1 MIRLNKISRCES
13 SFLLVPGNRKLFVMD
28 LLVQLNQ
35 ETLILLN
42 VNSLRYEINEN
53 LRHDREYD

>member
-1 MIRLNKISRCES
+1 MIRLNKISRCKS
-13 SFLLVPGNRKLFVMD
+13 NFLLVPGNRKLFVMD

-35 ETLILLN
+35 ETLN

-53 LRHDREYD
+53 LTHD

>member
-1 MIRLNKISRCES
+1 
-13 SFLLVPGNRKLFVMD
+13 MD

>member
-1 MIRLNKISRCES
+1 
-13 SFLLVPGNRKLFVMD
+13 MD

-53 LRHDREYD
+53 LRHDQEYD